1 MPLIIES
8 VHNSVVWRPRIRI
21 DHGFQTHEFMSFGIY
36 FQGQRHG
43 MVIEVGDV
51 IRLGNQ
57 NVRVFLLVFYMP
69 VRVVG
74 EPVELQRQFIM
85 IVAFRVVVCRGVF
98 TQHEP
103 VYDRAGS
110 HPFRVDG
117 AVIPLHLD
125 IGAVRHV
132 ILFYVFQVF
141 VLRFV
146 LSLSLHVFVEK
157 KRLCDFRMGFAAG

>member
-1 MPLIIES
+1 
-8 VHNSVVWRPRIRI
+8 
-21 DHGFQTHEFMSFGIY
+21 
-36 FQGQRHG
+36 

-98 TQHEP
+98 TSMNRYTIGP
-103 VYDRAGS
+103 VPTRSALTE
-110 HPFRVDG
+110 R
-117 AVIPLHLD
+117 
-125 IGAVRHV
+125 
-132 ILFYVFQVF
+132 
-141 VLRFV
+141 
-146 LSLSLHVFVEK
+146 
-157 KRLCDFRMGFAAG
+157 